1 MDLFD
6 PGAGPTGQV
15 HDYTPG
21 VLPNGVFWTMA
32 IPEDSF
38 HVSRRRAR
46 LRLEHLPLCDS
57 LFFGNPVG
65 IASQVSMSVTW
76 RATSGRV
83 DRGEG
88 AAADPTSPAAFD
100 GHFSEATCRGRVSG
114 AETGFCFETAGRLD
128 ASGFYAEFGE
138 QANGVFL

>member
-15 HDYTPG
+15 HDYQPG

-32 IPEDSF
+32 IPEDAF
-38 HVSRRRAR
+38 TVRRRRAR
-46 LRLEHLPLCDS
+46 LRLDHLPLCDS

-65 IASQVSMSVTW
+65 IASQVSLKVDW

-88 AAADPTSPAAFD
+88 AAVDPASPAAFL
-100 GHFSEATCRGRVSG
+100 GHFSDADCTARVEG
-114 AETGFCFETAGRLD
+114 AETGFCFETVGKLD
-128 ASGFYAEFGE
+128 ASGFFAEFGE
-138 QANGVFL
+138 QANGAFL